1 MASLPS
7 NWREALG
14 GELTAAQVMAE
25 YSKLRAAVPVDLVDW
40 MRSRSLDRRREELR
54 TWQQLDSRDWARLA
68 EQLADDAAL
77 ELQHRGRLSA

>member
-40 MRSRSLDRRREELR
+40 LRGRSLDRKREELR
-54 TWQQLDSRDWARLA
+54 TWQQLDSLDWATLA
-68 EQLADDAAL
+68 EQLADEAAL
-77 ELQHRGRLSA
+77 ELQRPAR